1 MNILARTLTLSALLA
16 LPLWLNAQQ
25 GKAIIVNA
33 KSGLF
38 WGAGN
43 NGGTR
48 ASLLPY
54 SECQTLHKNGS
65 AYTMETQV
73 ANGGNNFYFDGDYM
87 DGQPQQL
94 TITNV
99 GNGYSTIA
107 AGTSCYGYSTTAGS
121 YQGSYIL
128 GKGLS
133 ASDYGARWEII
144 YQSDFL
150 SYLQDATMDYPVDAT
165 FLILNP
171 NFGRNNRN
179 TTAWTMTAS
188 NQNLCGGSNDNKCAE
203 SWCSAFTLQQ
213 TLNKVMNYVPNG
225 IYCLTAQAAL
235 TDYANKYD
243 GDEYPVIF
251 ANNESSPF
259 RNMQGSDI
267 GSNMTTMSA
276 AFANGKYQVEPIF
289 FEVTDGRITIGARGT
304 RIDTWC
310 TWDNFRLTYYGR
322 NTTVGISDIQ
332 RKPHADQR
340 TYNLNGQQV
349 DSPSARGL
357 YIVGGK
363 KVVR

>member
-1 MNILARTLTLSALLA
+1 MRKLARILTLCATLT

-25 GKAIIVNA
+25 GKAIIVNV

-54 SECQTLHKNGS
+54 SECQTLNKSGS
-65 AYTMETQV
+65 YYTMETQV
-73 ANGGNNFYFDGDYM
+73 GNGGNNFYFDGDYM
-87 DGQPQQL
+87 DSQPQQL
-94 TITNV
+94 TITSR

-107 AGTSCYGYSTTAGS
+107 AGSACYGNSTTPGT

-128 GKGLS
+128 GKNLS
-133 ASDYGARWEII
+133 PTDNGALWEII
-144 YQSDFL
+144 YQNDFIT
-150 SYLQDATMDYPVDAT
+150 YLEDATMDYPIDAT

-179 TTAWTMTAS
+179 TTAWTMTAA

-243 GDEYPVIF
+243 GADYPVIF
-251 ANNESSPF
+251 ANDKSSPF
-259 RNMQGSDI
+259 RNMEGSDI
-267 GSNMTTMSA
+267 GSNMSNMST
-276 AFANGKYQVEPIF
+276 AFANGKYQVDPIF

-310 TWDNFRLTYYGR
+310 TWDNFRLTYYGK
-322 NTTVGISDIQ
+322 NTTVGISEVQ
-332 RKPHADQR
+332 TRAKTDQR
-340 TYNLNGQQV
+340 IFNLNGQQV
-349 DSPSARGL
+349 ERTPKGL
-357 YIVGGK
+357 YICNGK
-363 KVVR
+363 KVIVK